1 MILYTTQDGSIIF
14 SENNLELDLKTVEIE
29 NIYELIQLHPMFDPL
44 SLMGCYRFRVIDD
57 TNEILPMLARNF
69 VENGGGY
76 SVFYIELLKGL
87 SVARI
92 VHQALDA
99 YPYSVAR
106 GWAYSL
112 RVVIPHTITNKE
124 DHDLIV
130 MKFAD
135 DSRLTIR
142 VNDTERTIKGV
153 AT

>member
-1 MILYTTQDGSIIF
+1 MILYTTEDGSLVF

-29 NIYELIQLHPMFDPL
+29 NIYDLIQLHPMFDPL

-69 VENGGGY
+69 VESGGGY

-106 GWAYSL
+106 GWVNSL

-124 DHDLIV
+124 RYDLIV
-130 MKFAD
+130 MRFLD
-135 DSRLTIR
+135 DSTLTIR
-142 VNDTERTIKGV
+142 INETEKSVKAV
-153 AT
+153 AV